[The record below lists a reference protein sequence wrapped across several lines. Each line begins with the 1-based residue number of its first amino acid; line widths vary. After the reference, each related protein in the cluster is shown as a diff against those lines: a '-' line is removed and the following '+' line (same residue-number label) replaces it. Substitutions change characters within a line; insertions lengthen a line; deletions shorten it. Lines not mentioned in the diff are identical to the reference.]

1 MTENTNNTKRALI
14 LGGGGFIGGHLS
26 RRLKSEGYFVRGVDI
41 KRNPW
46 MDTLADEFLIGDLR
60 DNSVVN
66 LVIDGSFDENLS
78 IGCRYGRSWICFHWR
93 E

>member
-1 MTENTNNTKRALI
+1 MTDINQNPRRALI
-14 LGGGGFIGGHLS
+14 LGAGGFIGGHLS

-46 MDTLADEFLIGDLR
+46 MDTMADEFLIGDLR

-66 LVIDGSFDENLS
+66 LVIDGSFDEIYQLGKS
-78 IGCRYGRSWICFHWR
+78 
-93 E
+93 